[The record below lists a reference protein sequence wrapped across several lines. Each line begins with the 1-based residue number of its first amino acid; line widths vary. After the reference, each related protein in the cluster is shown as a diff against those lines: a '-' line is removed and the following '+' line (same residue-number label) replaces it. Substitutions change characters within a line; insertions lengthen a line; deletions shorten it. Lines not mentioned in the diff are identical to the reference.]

1 MLTILEPGISNTIQD
16 AGRWGYQA
24 FGVPVSG
31 AMDLFALRAANG
43 RVGNSRDQAAL
54 EIHTRITMQTDR
66 SHLIAVTGAD
76 ARFEINGRAM
86 PMWMSVFAR
95 GGSLIEIAPTRG
107 WAYLAAH
114 GALDVPQVMQS
125 RSTYTRGKFGGLD
138 GRALAA
144 GDDIAIGVPTIG
156 DLAAAAG
163 RRAHDRVIAFARRQH
178 AVRVMVGPHQDWFA
192 REAIAALTNQEYV
205 VTESADRMGYR
216 LRGAPLER
224 RAGEL
229 ISCGVTLGAIQVPAD
244 GQPII
249 LMADHQTT
257 GGYPIIA
264 TVISADIPL
273 VAQRA
278 PGERIAFQIVE
289 IEEAQR
295 AWIECNQSLNSA

>member
-1 MLTILEPGISNTIQD
+1 MLTIVEPGIANTIQD
-16 AGRWGYQA
+16 AGRWGCQA

-31 AMDLFALRAANG
+31 AMDVFALRAAN
-43 RVGNSRDQAAL
+43 VLVDNSCDQAAL
-54 EIHTRITMQTDR
+54 EIRTHITMQTDLP
-66 SHLIAVTGAD
+66 HLLAVTGAD
-76 ARFEINGRAM
+76 ARFQINGRAM

-107 WAYLAAH
+107 WVYLAAH
-114 GALDVPQVMQS
+114 GALDVPRVMGSQ
-125 RSTYTRGKFGGLD
+125 STYARGKFGGLD

-144 GDDIAIGVPTIG
+144 GDDIAIGAPTIRE
-156 DLAAAAG
+156 LVSAVG
-163 RRAHDRVIAFARRQH
+163 RRASERVIAFVHRHH
-178 AVRVMVGPHQDWFA
+178 AVRVILGPHDHWFTPD
-192 REAIAALTNQEYV
+192 AINALTHTEFV

-216 LRGAPLER
+216 LRGAVLER

-229 ISCGVTLGAIQVPAD
+229 ISCGVTFGAIQVPAD

-278 PGERIAFQIVE
+278 PGERLVFQIVE

-295 AWIECNQSLNSA
+295 AWNECNQSLNSA

>member
-1 MLTILEPGISNTIQD
+1 MLTIVEPGIANTIQD

-31 AMDLFALRAANG
+31 AMDVFALRAAN
-43 RVGNSRDQAAL
+43 VLVNNSRDDAAL
-54 EIHTRITMQTDR
+54 EIHTHITVQTDLP
-66 SHLIAVTGAD
+66 HLLAVTGAD
-76 ARFEINGRAM
+76 TRFEINGRAM

-107 WAYLAAH
+107 WVYLAAH
-114 GALDVPQVMQS
+114 GALDVPRVMGSQ
-125 RSTYTRGKFGGLD
+125 STYARGKFGGLD
-138 GRALAA
+138 GRALAV
-144 GDDIAIGVPTIG
+144 GDDIAIGAPTIG
-156 DLAAAAG
+156 DLVAAAG
-163 RRAHDRVIAFARRQH
+163 RRASERVIAFAHRHH
-178 AVRVMVGPHQDWFA
+178 AVRVILGPHDDWFTPD
-192 REAIAALTNQEYV
+192 AINALTHTEFV

-216 LRGAPLER
+216 LRGAILER

-229 ISCGVTLGAIQVPAD
+229 ISCGVMFGAIQVPAD

-278 PGERIAFQIVE
+278 PGERLAFQIVE
-289 IEEAQR
+289 IKEAQR

>member
-31 AMDLFALRAANG
+31 AMDFFALGAANAL
-43 RVGNSRDQAAL
+43 VGNARDDVAL
-54 EIHTRITMQTDR
+54 EIRTRLTLR
-66 SHLIAVTGAD
+66 SDCPHLLAVTGAD
-76 ARFEINGRAM
+76 ARFEINSRAM
-86 PMWMSVFAR
+86 PLWMSVFAR

-107 WAYLAAH
+107 WVYLAIH
-114 GALDVPQVMQS
+114 GAIDAPRVMGS
-125 RSTYTRGKFGGLD
+125 RSTYTRGNFGGLD

-144 GDDIAIGVPTIG
+144 GDDITIGAPTIG

-216 LRGAPLER
+216 LRGAPLDR

-264 TVISADIPL
+264 TVIGADIPFA
-273 VAQRA
+273 AQRA
-278 PGERIAFQIVE
+278 PGERISFQIVE
-289 IEEAQR
+289 IEEAQT
-295 AWIECNQSLNSA
+295 AWSKCNQLLNSA

>member
-16 AGRWGYQA
+16 AGRWGYQV

-31 AMDLFALRAANG
+31 AMDVFALRAANM
-43 RVGNSRDQAAL
+43 RVGNARDQAAL
-54 EIHTRITMQTDR
+54 EIRTRITMQTGCP
-66 SHLIAVTGAD
+66 HLIAVTGAN

-86 PMWMSVFAR
+86 PMWTSVFAR
-95 GGSLIEIAPTRG
+95 GGSLIEIAPGRG
-107 WAYLAAH
+107 WVYLAAH
-114 GALDVPQVMQS
+114 GAMDVPRVMGSQ
-125 RSTYTRGKFGGLD
+125 STYARGKFGGLD

-144 GDDIAIGVPTIG
+144 GDDIAIGASAIT
-156 DLAAAAG
+156 DLVAAAG
-163 RRAHDRVIAFARRQH
+163 RRAPDRVIACAYRHH
-178 AVRVMVGPHQDWFA
+178 AVRVILGPHDDWFTPD
-192 REAIAALTNQEYV
+192 AINALTHTEFV

-216 LRGAPLER
+216 LRGAVLER

-229 ISCGVTLGAIQVPAD
+229 ISCGVTFGAIQVPAD

-278 PGERIAFQIVE
+278 PGERLAFQIVG